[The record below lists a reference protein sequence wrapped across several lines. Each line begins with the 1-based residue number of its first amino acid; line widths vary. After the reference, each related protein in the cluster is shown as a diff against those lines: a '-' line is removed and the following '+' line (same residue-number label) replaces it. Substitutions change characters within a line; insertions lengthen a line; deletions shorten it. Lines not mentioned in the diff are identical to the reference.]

1 VKKQPNKWL
10 IFSGLFFQIGII
22 MYLSYFLGIEVKT
35 KLSIDSDTPVLI
47 SSIIGLLIIIYF
59 IIKQSKLL

>member
-1 VKKQPNKWL
+1 
-10 IFSGLFFQIGII
+10 

>member
-1 VKKQPNKWL
+1 MVY
-10 IFSGLFFQIGII
+10 IFWSIFQMNYYVFII
-22 MYLSYFLGIEVKT
+22 FLGIEVKT
-35 KLSIDSDTPVLI
+35 KLSIDSDIPVLI